1 MAVRV
6 LTRPTLHR
14 FIALTSKPIIP
25 LSNLK
30 HKHFSSNPIYPIST
44 TPEFSQKLNLFQRYG
59 FPPSHLHNF
68 LTQNRFLLDSNPS
81 GIEKSLEILESLN
94 SCQKFLVS
102 TVLDCPEVLKP
113 EFLKMWQVGIS
124 EMGLSDPTP
133 LMIRSVFELSTKFNV
148 DPDDLS
154 ACLRRLKGLGF
165 SDVTVTRVLEA
176 YPMVIMMSEERIR
189 EKMEFLVGIGIKIY
203 EINWLFGRFPGIL
216 VIGVDNKLKPLFAE
230 IRCLGIGVNE
240 VRREILRDPR
250 VLELEVGELSQT
262 LRMLRS
268 LKCCA
273 LIKDKIFR
281 QGTLRAGYEVKL
293 RIDCL
298 RKHGFIYRDALTVLW
313 KEPRAVLYD
322 VEDIQKKVDFL
333 VTKMKVDVSWLVE
346 VPEYLGVNFEKQIVP
361 RYRVIEYLRSK
372 GWLGDEVWLMSL
384 IKPSRLRF
392 YNLYVKP
399 YPECEKLYGRFA
411 GTVEVKNQHPAGLW
425 KLFKPQNY
433 PESNEDVKNIKSF
446 MEALV

>member
-14 FIALTSKPIIP
+14 FIALTSKPITP

-30 HKHFSSNPIYPIST
+30 HKHFLSNSKNPISAA
-44 TPEFSQKLNLFQRYG
+44 PEFSQQLNLFQRYG
-59 FPPSHLHNF
+59 FPPSQIPNF
-68 LTQNRFLLDSNPS
+68 LTENRFLLDSDPS
-81 GIEKSLEILESLN
+81 GIEKSLKILRSLN
-94 SCQKFLVS
+94 SCEKFLVS

-113 EFLKMWQVGIS
+113 EFLKMWQVGVS
-124 EMGLSDPTP
+124 EMGHSDPTP

-154 ACLRRLKGLGF
+154 TCLRRLKGLGF
-165 SDVTVTRVLEA
+165 SDVSVTRVLEA
-176 YPMVIMMSEERIR
+176 YPMVIIMSEERIR
-189 EKMEFLVGIGIKIY
+189 EKMEFLVGIGIKMY
-203 EINWLFGRFPGIL
+203 EINW
-216 VIGVDNKLKPLFAE
+216 
-230 IRCLGIGVNE
+230 CLGIGVNE

-250 VLELEVGELSQT
+250 VLGLEVGELSQT

-268 LKCCA
+268 LKCRA

-322 VEDIQKKVDFL
+322 VEDIQKKVEFL

-346 VPEYLGVNFEKQIVP
+346 APEYLGVNFEKQIVP
-361 RYRVIEYLRSK
+361 RYSVIEYLRSK
-372 GWLGDEVWLMSL
+372 GCLGDEVWLMSM

-392 YNLYVKP
+392 YNLYIKP
-399 YPECEKLYGRFA
+399 YPECEQLYGRIA
-411 GTVEVKNQHPAGLW
+411 GTVEVENQHPAGLW